1 MGFLDDAINKTK
13 EVIDVACKKT
23 DEVVTVEK
31 QKFNISSLKSKCE
44 KDYADLGKIY
54 FEMVKDSADLTDDV
68 RILVDAIKEKNEEIA
83 RLNADI
89 QNIKNKR
96 VCPNC
101 NANIDIN
108 SVYCNNCGTKVTIDS
123 E

>member
-13 EVIDVACKKT
+13 EAFDVVCQKT

-44 KDYADLGKIY
+44 KDYCALGKIY
-54 FEMVKDSADLTDDV
+54 FELVKDQDDMLDGV
-68 RILVDAIKEKNEEIA
+68 RVLVESIKEKNEEID
-83 RLNADI
+83 RLNKEV
-89 QNIKNKR
+89 QNAKNKR
-96 VCPNC
+96 VCPSC
-101 NANIDIN
+101 NANIEKN
-108 SVYCNNCGTKVTIDS
+108 SVYCNNCGQKLTLED